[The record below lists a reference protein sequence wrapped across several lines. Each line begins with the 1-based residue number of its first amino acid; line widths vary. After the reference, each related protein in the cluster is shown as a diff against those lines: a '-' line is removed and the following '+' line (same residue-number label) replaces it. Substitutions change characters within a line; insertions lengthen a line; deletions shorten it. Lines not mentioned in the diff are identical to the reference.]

1 MANRTPIMN
10 HPVKARSGGIRT
22 GRLGKHLK
30 AYLFLAPILVSIGLF
45 KYTPFVHAFL
55 QSFYEWNGANVN
67 RFVGWDNFN
76 RLFHDPAFYV
86 SLKNIALFTGSFLL
100 IQLTF
105 PLLAAIGVFRIRQAG
120 ARSFYRFMFVLPMVV
135 PQIIVYLLWKWIYVS
150 DGLLDRLLDAVGLG
164 QLIHAWLGESGTAL
178 WSIVF
183 IGFPWVSGIFFLI
196 YLAGL
201 IAIPAELFEVG
212 SMDGMSGW
220 RRFWHIELPLLRNP
234 IRLVLILAFIQ
245 QFQSFENVLVLT
257 NGGPGFSTLTPAL
270 YLYKKG
276 FEYNELGYASAVGVV
291 VFAILLLCTL
301 AANRF
306 IKQADQAE

>member
-1 MANRTPIMN
+1 MAKRMSMDRPEQI
-10 HPVKARSGGIRT
+10 RSGGYWKR
-22 GRLGKHLK
+22 RLAKHFK
-30 AYLFLAPILVSIGLF
+30 AYLFLAPILVSIGMF

-67 RFVGWDNFN
+67 RFIGWDNFIT
-76 RLFHDPAFYV
+76 LFHDTTFYV
-86 SLKNIALFTGSFLL
+86 SMKNIALFTGSFLL

-105 PLLAAIGVFRIRQAG
+105 PLLAAIGVFRIKQTG
-120 ARSFYRFMFVLPMVV
+120 VRSFYKFMFVLPMVV
-135 PQIIVYLLWKWIYVS
+135 PQIIVFLLWKWIYVS
-150 DGLLDRLLDAVGLG
+150 DGLLDRLLEVVGME
-164 QLIHAWLGESGTAL
+164 QLSHAWLGESGTAL

-183 IGFPWVSGIFFLI
+183 ISFPWVSGISFLI

-201 IAIPAELFEVG
+201 VAIPQELFEVG
-212 SMDGMSGW
+212 GMDGMNSLQ
-220 RRFWHIELPLLRNP
+220 RLRHIELPLIRSQLRL
-234 IRLVLILAFIQ
+234 ILILAFIQ

-276 FEYNELGYASAVGVV
+276 FEYNELGYASAIGVV
-291 VFAILLLCTL
+291 VFLILLVCTL

-306 IKQADQAE
+306 IKPADRAE